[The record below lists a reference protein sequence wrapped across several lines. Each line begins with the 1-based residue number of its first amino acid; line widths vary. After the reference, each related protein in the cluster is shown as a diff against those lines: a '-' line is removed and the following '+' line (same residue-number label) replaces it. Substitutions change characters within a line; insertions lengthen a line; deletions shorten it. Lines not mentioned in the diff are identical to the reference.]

1 MGARFWVRR
10 FVLVFAG
17 AFVLI
22 IAANLLRGRPA
33 VTAAVQAGIWAA
45 ASAGVFTVSRY
56 FQARRGQRCTIC
68 RDTPED

>member
-10 FVLVFAG
+10 FAQVFAG

-22 IAANLLRGRPA
+22 SAAHLLRGRPA
-33 VTAAVQAGIWAA
+33 VPAAAQAGTWAAV
-45 ASAGVFTVSRY
+45 SAGVFTVSRY
-56 FQARRGQRCTIC
+56 FQARRGQRCAIC